1 VLVDAPESLLEERR
15 SLGLDVFDEVWE
27 GVLHMVPPPGGPH
40 QRLGM
45 CLARALGPAADRQG
59 LFLSHETGLF
69 AAADDYRVPDLSV
82 YRPEHASDRGIDE
95 TAAMVVELR
104 SPRDESYDKLDWY
117 AVRGVTEALIIDP
130 PTRAVER
137 YALRG
142 GAYRLVQPDAEGMV
156 TSEVLGVRLGPVET
170 PESPCLRIEDGAI
183 ITDC

>member
-1 VLVDAPESLLEERR
+1 
-15 SLGLDVFDEVWE
+15 
-27 GVLHMVPPPGGPH
+27 
-40 QRLGM
+40 
-45 CLARALGPAADRQG
+45 
-59 LFLSHETGLF
+59 
-69 AAADDYRVPDLSV
+69 
-82 YRPEHASDRGIDE
+82 
-95 TAAMVVELR
+95 MVVELR

-170 PESPCLRIEDGAI
+170 PESPRLRIEDGAI